1 LETWRNSCGEAH
13 FIKAD
18 TPSSLPEPPIAGAT
32 RTPRAHDSAHP
43 KPNHAL
49 TAFALCVRIGLNP
62 ANGRKE
68 LDDVAHRLGT
78 SIRTLERKRADGTGP
93 RFVRVGRLVRYT
105 DPDVDAWI
113 TAQTVASTS
122 EARS

>member
-1 LETWRNSCGEAH
+1 M
-13 FIKAD
+13 
-18 TPSSLPEPPIAGAT
+18 TP
-32 RTPRAHDSAHP
+32 HDLRSP
-43 KPNHAL
+43 D
-49 TAFALCVRIGLNP
+49 F
-62 ANGRKE
+62 
-68 LDDVAHRLGT
+68 VAHRLGT